1 MIHPEAEFL
10 PSCELMKPDRLC
22 VSKIPQE
29 DWDRRGTDSPI
40 PSETRQG
47 EERGYGSRGCPEPSK
62 AGSFVSQGLEGHLI
76 QVHVLPS
83 GPGGASV
90 SPSQL
95 GKGGYCPKTLGAS
108 FWPCTLE
115 RWPQP

>member
-47 EERGYGSRGCPEPSK
+47 EERGRGLQGCPEPSK
-62 AGSFVSQGLEGHLI
+62 AGSFVSQGLRVILSRSMYCLLGLVGH
-76 QVHVLPS
+76 QCHPHSSRQGRALP
-83 GPGGASV
+83 
-90 SPSQL
+90 
-95 GKGGYCPKTLGAS
+95 PK
-108 FWPCTLE
+108 P
-115 RWPQP
+115 